1 MAPRADVSEKR
12 KNQILDA
19 AMEIF
24 SNMGF
29 HKARMSDIAE
39 SSGLSKGSLYWYFEN
54 KNDLINHLLAR
65 VFEPELKDL
74 RNLLTDQRPVGA
86 RLMAYAERS
95 SDDMIKM
102 LKWVPLVYDFIALAF
117 RQETIKESIKN
128 YYQQNMNILE
138 SLIQQGIDSGELV
151 SENARN
157 AAVAI
162 GSILE
167 GTIVLWIYD
176 PEYIDIKT
184 HVRSNMKILLKGLI
198 PEKYPI
204 KEKAEL

>member
-1 MAPRADVSEKR
+1 MAPRADVSQKR

-24 SNMGF
+24 SKMGF

-54 KNDLINHLLAR
+54 KNDLIINLLAR

-74 RNLLTDQRPVGA
+74 RNLLADPRPVGA

-117 RQETIKESIKN
+117 RQETIKESIKS

-151 SENARN
+151 SENTRN

-176 PEYIDIKT
+176 PEQIDIKT
-184 HVRSNMKILLKGLI
+184 HVRSNMQILLKGLLS
-198 PEKYPI
+198 ENYPI